1 MSTRACLIELKKEK
15 CNIGYIHYGLDY
27 VEYLFKQFYD
37 IQMDE
42 EIEIKMQEAKEQWD
56 NYQEVTDKEI
66 IGRLYQYDTEAVDVD
81 ALIFIFVEDKGHY
94 KDITIRY
101 SL

>member
-1 MSTRACLIELKKEK
+1 
-15 CNIGYIHYGLDY
+15 
-27 VEYLFKQFYD
+27 
-37 IQMDE
+37 MDE

-56 NYQEVTDKEI
+56 NYQEVTDKETI
-66 IGRLYQYDTEAVDVD
+66 ERLYQYDTEAVDMD
-81 ALIFIFVEDKGHY
+81 ALIFIFVEGKGHY

>member
-1 MSTRACLIELKKEK
+1 
-15 CNIGYIHYGLDY
+15 
-27 VEYLFKQFYD
+27 
-37 IQMDE
+37 MDE

-56 NYQEVTDKEI
+56 NYQEVTDKETI
-66 IGRLYQYDTEAVDVD
+66 ERLYQYDTEAVDMD

>member
-1 MSTRACLIELKKEK
+1 
-15 CNIGYIHYGLDY
+15 
-27 VEYLFKQFYD
+27 
-37 IQMDE
+37 MDE

-66 IGRLYQYDTEAVDVD
+66 IERLYQYDTEAVDMD
-81 ALIFIFVEDKGHY
+81 AQIFIFVEDKGHY

>member
-1 MSTRACLIELKKEK
+1 MSTRACLVELKKEK
-15 CNIGYIHYGLDY
+15 CRVGYIHYGLDY
-27 VEYLFKQFYD
+27 VTNLFEKFYD
-37 IQMDE
+37 IQMND
-42 EIEIKMQEAKEQWD
+42 EIEKKMQEAKDEWD
-56 NYQEVTDKEI
+56 CYLEITDKET
-66 IGRLYQYDTEAVDVD
+66 IGRLYKYDTDAIYID